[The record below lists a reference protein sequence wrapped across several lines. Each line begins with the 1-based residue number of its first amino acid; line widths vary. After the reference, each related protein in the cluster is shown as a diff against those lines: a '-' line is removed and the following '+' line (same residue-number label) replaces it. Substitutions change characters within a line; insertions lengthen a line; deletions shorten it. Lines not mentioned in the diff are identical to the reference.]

1 MDKRQ
6 TAWKHKKEER
16 GMKRARKEK
25 GQRREIDRVI

>member
-16 GMKRARKEK
+16 GMKRERKEK
-25 GQRREIDRVI
+25 GKTREIDRVI